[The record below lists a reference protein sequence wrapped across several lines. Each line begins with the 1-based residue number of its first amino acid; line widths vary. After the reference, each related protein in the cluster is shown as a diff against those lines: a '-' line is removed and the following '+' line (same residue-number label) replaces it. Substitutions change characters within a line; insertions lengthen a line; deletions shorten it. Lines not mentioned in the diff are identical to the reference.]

1 MEYIKV
7 FATDI
12 EFMATPIGIFRNTL
26 LPLSE
31 TFIYE
36 QARFVERFEV
46 HFLGREQTDRFP
58 LTHVHCH
65 ASGAGA
71 AGRVRGIAYT
81 LTARS
86 RPLLRAVRRTG
97 MRLIHAHFG
106 VDGLYA
112 LDLARRAGIPLLTTF
127 HGFDA
132 TRSGTALLTSGKP
145 AWIRYLLGRR
155 RLAREGAH
163 FIAVSGFIRD
173 RLVRLGFPPSR
184 VTTLYIGID
193 TEKFAPP
200 SGARPTQDRC
210 IVTVGRLVEK
220 KGTAYLVDAL
230 ARIAPRF
237 PDLTCK
243 VIGDGPLRGDLERR
257 AGSLGLGD
265 RIRFLGFVDNDEV
278 RDHLR
283 RATLF
288 CLPSVTARDGD
299 AEGLGMVLLEAGAC
313 GVPLVGTRHGGIP
326 EVIRDGESGLLVPER
341 DPEALAAALSEILS
355 SESLRRRMG
364 VAARR
369 DMEERFDIRT
379 QTRRLEEIYGEIIR
393 MDRG

>member
-1 MEYIKV
+1 MT
-7 FATDI
+7 AP
-12 EFMATPIGIFRNTL
+12 TPIGIFRNTL

-46 HFLGREQTDRFP
+46 HFLGREQTGRFP
-58 LTHVHCH
+58 LRNIHCH
-65 ASGAGA
+65 VPGGGAK
-71 AGRVRGIAYT
+71 GRVRGLAYT
-81 LTARS
+81 LSARS
-86 RPLLRAVRRTG
+86 RPLLHAVRTNG

-132 TRSGTALLTSGKP
+132 TRSAAALLASGKP
-145 AWIRYLLGRR
+145 AWIRYLFGRR
-155 RLAREGAH
+155 RLAREGTQ
-163 FIAVSGFIRD
+163 FIAVSEFIRD
-173 RLVRLGFPPSR
+173 RLVRLGFPPSQ

-193 TEKFAPP
+193 TERFAPP
-200 SGARPTQDRC
+200 SGSRPAQDRC

-220 KGTAYLVDAL
+220 KGTAYLIDAF
-230 ARIAPRF
+230 ARIAPHF

-243 VIGDGPLRGDLERR
+243 IIGDGPLRGALEGT
-257 AGSLGLGD
+257 AESFGLGG
-265 RIRFLGFVDNDEV
+265 RIQFLGFVNNDEV

-313 GVPLVGTRHGGIP
+313 AVPLVGTRNGGIP
-326 EVIRDGESGLLVPER
+326 EVIRDGENGLLVPER
-341 DPEALAAALSEILS
+341 DPEALASALSESLS
-355 SESLRRRMG
+355 DEPMRRRIG
-364 VAARR
+364 EAARR
-369 DMEERFDIRT
+369 DVEERFDIRT
-379 QTRRLEEIYGEIIR
+379 QTRRLEEIYGELIGR
-393 MDRG
+393 ALPAL